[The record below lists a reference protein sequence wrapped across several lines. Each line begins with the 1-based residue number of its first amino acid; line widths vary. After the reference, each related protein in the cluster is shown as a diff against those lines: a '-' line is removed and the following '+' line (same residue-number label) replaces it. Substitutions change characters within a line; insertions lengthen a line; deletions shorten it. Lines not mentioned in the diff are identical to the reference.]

1 MIKQEPKSIN
11 EFKKGDKITRIQP
24 SKPVMKMGDEE
35 IVDRNFIGTPFIF
48 VGIANGCIYLKK
60 VVSEQ
65 AISFFNMFTETP
77 MEPPIINIELELFD
91 DGWSYYIDPNSL
103 GEETPIPKLSVKEL
117 EAQKKIALE
126 DEDYLTADRLQ
137 KLINKQKNG

>member
-1 MIKQEPKSIN
+1 MIKQEPKSIH

-35 IVDRNFIGTPFIF
+35 IVDRNFIGTPFVF

-65 AISFFNMFTETP
+65 ALSFFNMFMEHP
-77 MEPPIINIELELFD
+77 AEPPIINIELELFE
-91 DGWSYYIDPNSL
+91 DGWAHYVDPTTL
-103 GEETPIPKLSVKEL
+103 GTEEAIPKLSIEEL
-117 EAQKKIALE
+117 EKEKKEALE
-126 DEDYLTADRLQ
+126 KEDYLTADRLQ
-137 KLINKQKNG
+137 KLINKQKDG